1 MSEPNEVE
9 NKFPSWDEVEDKVPD
24 NSWKRNPNVRR
35 NGPNV
40 IADGGSISLTPEALR
55 DLVSSAVAAAV
66 TAANAPKPPTEQEMA
81 AIKMQQDQRRE
92 NAEQIKRGK
101 ENKRRFSEFI
111 CTHEHAQQAGGGTHC
126 VHVRDNDHPDSPGY
140 IYCQNC
146 EGRFRGESEKW
157 RKLDPDAI
165 FDTAKFNLLFQ
176 KCAGAQG
183 EIIG

>member
-1 MSEPNEVE
+1 MSEPISPNPTYPAPV
-9 NKFPSWDEVEDKVPD
+9 VP
-24 NSWKRNPNVRR
+24 
-35 NGPNV
+35 
-40 IADGGSISLTPEALR
+40 SISLTPEALR

-66 TAANAPKPPTEQEMA
+66 TAANAPKPPTEQELA

-101 ENKRRFSEFI
+101 ENKRRFSELI